1 MIESPL
7 IAELLGQAEAK
18 ATVTTKAET
27 LLRVI
32 HKRYREISEDLV
44 TPIRACTETVQLDGW
59 LDIALEADSLEQFR
73 QRANI

>member
-18 ATVTTKAET
+18 AKAET

-32 HKRYREISEDLV
+32 HKRYRE
-44 TPIRACTETVQLDGW
+44 TPEELATSIRACTDNDQLD
-59 LDIALEADSLEQFR
+59 R
-73 QRANI
+73 